1 MFYNYQFLGGL
12 MSVSN
17 ISSLHC
23 GFFDSLYRS
32 TSSLIYS
39 LCYKIL
45 SISHQCLGKKNEQRN
60 SALLSDYYFER
71 ASAVEAYFLFGSD
84 LLTPI
89 VNMEKTNC
97 LTRPLNHQKIEDCFR
112 NASGRKPPSVTLDRS
127 RFPQDKITDGIC
139 VAFVLKFISKYL
151 QAIRNGQ
158 DIQNVIRTLGKKFE
172 EGGSEGIAIVHG
184 IQSTISAPSELEFY
198 QTLASL
204 YEVGLSGSS
213 LSFKFTSWENAEGS
227 LTPHLEN
234 LQDGIYFSSEIN
246 KDPKEQGHLIAYI
259 KDQNNRFIFD
269 PQLGTVQ
276 IPQNKDAEYL
286 IKSLKYASGDQITF
300 FKASLQN

>member
-1 MFYNYQFLGGL
+1 MGGGL

-17 ISSLHC
+17 ISSLDC
-23 GFFDSLYRS
+23 GFFHSLCRS

-45 SISHQCLGKKNEQRN
+45 SIATQCLRKKNDQRN
-60 SALLSDYYFER
+60 YALLSDYYFER
-71 ASAVEAYFLFGSD
+71 ASALEAYFLFGSN
-84 LLTPI
+84 LLSPV
-89 VNMEKTNC
+89 VNMEKTSC
-97 LTRPLNHQKIEDCFR
+97 LVRPLNHQKIEDCFR
-112 NASGRKPPSVTLDRS
+112 NAFARKPPSVTLDRS

-139 VAFVLKFISKYL
+139 LAFVLKFISKYL
-151 QAIRNGQ
+151 QTIRNGQ
-158 DIQNVIRTLGKKFE
+158 DIQNIIRTLGKKFE

-184 IQSTISAPSELEFY
+184 IQRTISAPSELEFY

-204 YEVGLSGSS
+204 YEVGLSRTS
-213 LSFKFTSWENAEGS
+213 LSCKFTSWENAEGS
-227 LTPHLEN
+227 LTPYLEN
-234 LQDGIYFSSEIN
+234 LEDGIYFGWEIN
-246 KDPKEQGHLIAYI
+246 KDPNEQGHLVAYI

-300 FKASLQN
+300 FKALTLPHSLAQ